1 MAGSTADMAGPA
13 QVARMVSMSIDTLTP
28 IDRRR
33 INSDLE
39 KRRETL
45 RNEVK
50 AQLQG
55 SGDERVV
62 GLRNRL
68 DETDD
73 WAVADALAELD
84 IAGLRHALK
93 ELADVDNALAR
104 LSDESYGV
112 CVDCG
117 EPIAAARL
125 VAYPTA
131 MRCIEC
137 QQSHES
143 RPGRT

>member
-1 MAGSTADMAGPA
+1 MES
-13 QVARMVSMSIDTLTP
+13 DTLTP
-28 IDRRR
+28 IVRGR
-33 INSDLE
+33 IKSDLE
-39 KRRETL
+39 ARRVAL
-45 RNEVK
+45 RTEVK
-50 AQLQG
+50 AQLEG
-55 SGDERVV
+55 TGDERVV

-93 ELADVDNALAR
+93 ELADVDYALAR
-104 LSDESYGV
+104 IGDDSYGV

-117 EPIAAARL
+117 ETIAPARL

-131 MRCIEC
+131 TRCIEC
-137 QQSHES
+137 QQSHEA
-143 RPGRT
+143 RPGRM

>member
-1 MAGSTADMAGPA
+1 MTARNTP
-13 QVARMVSMSIDTLTP
+13 P
-28 IDRRR
+28 IDPSR
-33 INSDLE
+33 IKADLE
-39 KRRETL
+39 ARRSVL
-45 RNEVK
+45 RAEVK

-84 IAGLRHALK
+84 IAGVRHALT
-93 ELADVDNALAR
+93 ELADVDRALAR
-104 LSDESYGV
+104 MRDGGYGV

-117 EPIAAARL
+117 EEIAAARL
-125 VAYPTA
+125 AAYPMA

-137 QQSHES
+137 QQSFES
-143 RPGRT
+143 RRLRTA

>member
-1 MAGSTADMAGPA
+1 MESAMTARNTP
-13 QVARMVSMSIDTLTP
+13 P
-28 IDRRR
+28 IDHSR
-33 INSDLE
+33 IKADLE
-39 KRRETL
+39 ARRSVL
-45 RNEVK
+45 RAEVR

-84 IAGLRHALK
+84 IAGVRHALT
-93 ELADVDNALAR
+93 ELADVDRALAR
-104 LSDESYGV
+104 MRDGGYGV

-117 EPIAAARL
+117 EEIAAARL
-125 VAYPTA
+125 AAYPTA

-137 QQSHES
+137 QQSFES
-143 RPGRT
+143 RRVRTA